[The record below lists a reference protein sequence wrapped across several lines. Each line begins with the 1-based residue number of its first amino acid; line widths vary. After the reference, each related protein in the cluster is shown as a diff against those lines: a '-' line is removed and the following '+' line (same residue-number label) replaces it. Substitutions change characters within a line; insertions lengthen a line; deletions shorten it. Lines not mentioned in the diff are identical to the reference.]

1 MSHFCFIFLSCCG
14 KCFYLHFVFLVG
26 PIHHLTSLFCCHG
39 TNCSFNVPATA
50 TSAPA
55 AALPATAPPAPTAA
69 PPLRL
74 RLRLPRLLLLCG
86 SSTSSCRGSSCCGFS
101 TFSCRGSSYCG
112 STYYGYTCS
121 GCGCPCL
128 GCGSTCYDAPC
139 SGCGSSCRRL
149 LLLLCFTRGVM
160 FPTVY
165 VGVGRPTYICYGY
178 VLCVSMGSYGYLV
191 LKLHPFL

>member
-1 MSHFCFIFLSCCG
+1 MSHFCFIFLSCCC

-74 RLRLPRLLLLCG
+74 RLRLPRLLLLRG

-101 TFSCRGSSYCG
+101 AFSCRGLLLQRINLLRLYLLRL
-112 STYYGYTCS
+112 
-121 GCGCPCL
+121 L